1 MPHLSYVILAWGTCS
16 KSVYKLQKKAVRVIT
31 NSHFIAH
38 TEPLFKKLSILKLD
52 DIFKLQVL
60 KFYFNYR
67 HNSVPIYFQL
77 FDFVSRSETHHY
89 DTRNKEKLSTTKTRT
104 KIADLSL
111 RHITCSVVNDTSSSI
126 IDKIYTHSYQG

>member
-77 FDFVSRSETHHY
+77 
-89 DTRNKEKLSTTKTRT
+89 EKLSTTKTRT